1 MTGWSSQT
9 LSHSPTKSSRGPR
22 SSRAES
28 GSSSPT
34 RRQSRRVSP
43 SSSGPRTTSLW
54 SRSTSG
60 HASRPSSVDSALL
73 SRLGSSRSPH
83 RGGKRCDETEDSHE
97 EKDFAHRVDEEVQ
110 LRGVELDLHPGED
123 RLKGADWDVRRHYR
137 EGHPKTEQRPRV
149 D

>member
-34 RRQSRRVSP
+34 RRQSRRVSL
-43 SSSGPRTTSLW
+43 SSSGPRTTNLW

-73 SRLGSSRSPH
+73 APLSPSRSPLP
-83 RGGKRCDETEDSHE
+83 GGNRCDEAENSHE
-97 EKDFAHRVDEEVQ
+97 EKDLAHRVDEEVQ
-110 LRGVELDLHPGED
+110 LRGVELDLDRKSTRLNSSHVRISYAVFCLKKKKRSAED
-123 RLKGADWDVRRHYR
+123 Y
-137 EGHPKTEQRPRV
+137 
-149 D
+149 

>member
-1 MTGWSSQT
+1 MTEWSLQT
-9 LSHSPTKSSRGPR
+9 LSHSPTKSSRGLR

-34 RRQSRRVSP
+34 RRQSKGVSR
-43 SSSGPRTTSLW
+43 SSSGPRTTNLW

-60 HASRPSSVDSALL
+60 HASSASSVDSALL
-73 SRLGSSRSPH
+73 ARLGPPRPPLP
-83 RGGKRCDETEDSHE
+83 GGNRCDEAEDSHE

-123 RLKGADWDVRRHYR
+123 RLKGADWDARRHYR
-137 EGHPKTEQRPRV
+137 EGHSQTEQKPRV